1 MPKTKEMPTEYIEKK
16 EQIPSIDNSEQA
28 IIFIKGLLEKG
39 ERPIVTVP
47 EKYSEALKIGLKPKT
62 SWIPGF
68 KVIAATFGRSPYLPE
83 NEKRLLVKIKDI
95 SPEQIIPRFTGLDK
109 KFHGVVVLEGPIS
122 PDSIEIL

>member
-1 MPKTKEMPTEYIEKK
+1 MPKTKEMPIGYIEKK

-28 IIFIKGLLEKG
+28 MTFIKELLEKG

-47 EKYSEALKIGLKPKT
+47 EKYSEALKTGLKPKT
-62 SWIPGF
+62 SWIPGLE
-68 KVIAATFGRSPYLPE
+68 VIAATLGRSPHLPE

-95 SPEQIIPRFTGLDK
+95 SPEQIIPRFTGPDK
-109 KFHGVVVLEGPIS
+109 KFHGVVVLDGPIS